1 MSAQMAAIAVNAHSH
16 PMSESTIKSCFGH
29 LYSNFGLFDGDKLCG
44 FAILHQIFEDAT
56 LMDICVEPRL
66 QGKGYGKMLLKA
78 VIVEAKDKGAEV
90 LLLEVRQSAIA
101 ARELYEKVGFKQTG
115 IRKGYY
121 KSDTGTE
128 DAVLMQLSF

>member
-1 MSAQMAAIAVNAHSH
+1 
-16 PMSESTIKSCFGH
+16 E
-29 LYSNFGLFDGDKLCG
+29 LCG

-56 LMDICVEPRL
+56 LMDICVEPRR

-101 ARELYEKVGFKQTG
+101 ARELYEKVGFKETG